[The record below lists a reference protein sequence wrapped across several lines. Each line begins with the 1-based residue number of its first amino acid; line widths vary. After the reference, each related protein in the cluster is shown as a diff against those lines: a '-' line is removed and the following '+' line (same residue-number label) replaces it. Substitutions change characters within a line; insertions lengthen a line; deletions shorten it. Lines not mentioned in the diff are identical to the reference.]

1 MQVIIS
7 ILGDRMR
14 PMQCGLLILQLRF
27 WCHCEERSDEAIYH
41 DRLLRFAR
49 NDDDDVQKNENAVIG
64 GPGGTNPPGTESKKM
79 GKG

>member
-49 NDDDDVQKNENAVIG
+49 NDDDDVQKSEIVVLNHL
-64 GPGGTNPPGTESKKM
+64 PKKPDLFE
-79 GKG
+79 KRFQTDLR